1 VAATFLDPAAIPR
14 SFMSALVRSTTAAY
28 GAMCSL
34 LKKFES
40 PLLLAIRL
48 YWGWQF
54 ATDGWGKLHH
64 LTRVGLYFESL
75 NLPMPHQTALF
86 VSILEFVGGILLA
99 VGLGTRLTALV
110 LFVNMTVAFWTAEK
124 PAFLGVLSNP
134 DQFQGADA
142 YNYWFA
148 ALLIMILGPGLF
160 ALDRL
165 LALRFS
171 RPATATRSAVSSIR
185 SIFK

>member
-1 VAATFLDPAAIPR
+1 
-14 SFMSALVRSTTAAY
+14 MSALVRTATVAY
-28 GAMCSL
+28 GGLRAFL
-34 LKKFES
+34 QKLES

-54 ATDGWGKLHH
+54 ATDGWGKLHN
-64 LTRVGLYFESL
+64 LNRVGLYFESL

-86 VSILEFVGGILLA
+86 VSVVEFAGGILLA
-99 VGLGTRLTALV
+99 LGLLTRLTALL
-110 LFVNMTVAFWTAEK
+110 LFINMTVAFWTAEK

-134 DQFQGADA
+134 DRFQGADA

-160 ALDRL
+160 ALDTP

-171 RPATATRSAVSSIR
+171 RPATMAKSAVSSMR
-185 SIFK
+185 TIFKQR

>member
-1 VAATFLDPAAIPR
+1 
-14 SFMSALVRSTTAAY
+14 MSVLVRSATAAY
-28 GAMCSL
+28 GGLRAV
-34 LKKFES
+34 LKRLES

-54 ATDGWGKLHH
+54 ATDGWAKLHH
-64 LTRVGLYFESL
+64 LDRVGQYFATL
-75 NLPMPHQTALF
+75 NLPAPHQTALF
-86 VSILEFVGGILLA
+86 VSVVEFAGGILLA
-99 VGLGTRLTALV
+99 AGLATRFTALV
-110 LFVNMTVAFWTAEK
+110 LFINMTVAFWTAEK

-134 DQFQGADA
+134 DRFQGADA

-160 ALDRL
+160 ALDTP
-165 LALRFS
+165 LAWRFS
-171 RPATATRSAVSSIR
+171 RPARAAHSAVSSVR

>member
-1 VAATFLDPAAIPR
+1 MSAFVRTATVAYGGMRTFLR
-14 SFMSALVRSTTAAY
+14 KL
-28 GAMCSL
+28 
-34 LKKFES
+34 ES

-64 LTRVGLYFESL
+64 LDRVGQYFAAL

-86 VSILEFVGGILLA
+86 VSIIEFAGGILLA
-99 VGLGTRLTALV
+99 VGLGTRLVALV
-110 LFVNMTVAFWTAEK
+110 LFVNMTVAFWAAEK
-124 PAFLGVLSNP
+124 DAFLGVLSNP
-134 DQFQGADA
+134 DKFQGADA

-148 ALLIMILGPGLF
+148 ALLIMILGPGIF
-160 ALDRL
+160 ALDTP

-171 RPATATRSAVSSIR
+171 RPAMAAKSALSSVR

>member
-1 VAATFLDPAAIPR
+1 
-14 SFMSALVRSTTAAY
+14 MSAIVRTAIVAY
-28 GAMCSL
+28 GGARAL
-34 LKKFES
+34 LNKLQS

-54 ATDGWGKLHH
+54 ATDGWAKLHH
-64 LTRVGLYFESL
+64 LDRVGQFFASL
-75 NLPMPHQTALF
+75 NLPMPAQTALF
-86 VSILEFVGGILLA
+86 VSVIEFVGGILLA
-99 VGLGTRLTALV
+99 VGLGTRLVALV

-124 PAFLGVLSNP
+124 PAFLGVFSNP
-134 DQFQGADA
+134 NGFQGADA

-160 ALDRL
+160 ALDTP

-171 RPATATRSAVSSIR
+171 RPAMAAKSALSSVR
-185 SIFK
+185 SIFKQR